1 MITSLQTLS
10 LPEQSTS
17 KGKEK
22 TNKKSGKLF
31 SAREIAKS
39 LTFLYSFEIAITKKK
54 KTASTKSKTTKLSQI
69 ELYKALRASSSRH
82 EPNLKNIKRKFFKHN
97 PDQISGIGG
106 SSNNRR
112 NNQQKPPGSVFSDRD
127 FENFMSK

>member
-1 MITSLQTLS
+1 MSKQVLKHLLDDFDS
-10 LPEQSTS
+10 GALGGSKQSTS

-22 TNKKSGKLF
+22 TNKKS
-31 SAREIAKS
+31 
-39 LTFLYSFEIAITKKK
+39 AITKKK

>member
-1 MITSLQTLS
+1 MITSLQTLF

-22 TNKKSGKLF
+22 TNKLKSGKLF

-39 LTFLYSFEIAITKKK
+39 LTFLYSSKIAITKKK

-106 SSNNRR
+106 SSNRR
-112 NNQQKPPGSVFSDRD
+112 NNQQKPPGSVFSDKD

>member
-1 MITSLQTLS
+1 MSKQVLKHLLDDFDS
-10 LPEQSTS
+10 GALGGSKQSTS

-22 TNKKSGKLF
+22 TNKLKS
-31 SAREIAKS
+31 
-39 LTFLYSFEIAITKKK
+39 AITKKK

-106 SSNNRR
+106 SSNTGETTNKSHQAQFLVIEILKTLCQ
-112 NNQQKPPGSVFSDRD
+112 NNVKF
-127 FENFMSK
+127 